1 MKEFKIKNQMATL
14 SQEEKKLF
22 LNGLIKSAKNTK
34 FVNDLEFF
42 LKASAYPMITFGSIV
57 TTMGVATIIMGAT
70 NFPIELGSDRIPM
83 VLLGIMGSLIGVSG
97 IVCVLPNSKNAI
109 KEAKRAKEASLTAK
123 QDIKM
128 LKQMKKNVILAEG
141 REN

>member
-1 MKEFKIKNQMATL
+1 
-14 SQEEKKLF
+14 
-22 LNGLIKSAKNTK
+22 
-34 FVNDLEFF
+34 
-42 LKASAYPMITFGSIV
+42 MITFGSIV